1 MNYNL
6 RTVRRGSDPRDNRWF
21 SKESVLKL
29 QKAQAEVSWLLDRG
43 YKMHSII
50 EMVGNHYQFSL
61 RQRNALQ
68 RSTSSKASCKKRK
81 SKCLPF
87 SCISEDCIYIDGFN
101 LIITLEVALSKGI
114 LILCND
120 STIRDIAG
128 LRGTYSIVDKT
139 HLALNLIGQEFTT
152 LGIPKVKFFLDSG
165 VSNSGRLKNFIL
177 EHSIEW
183 NIPVEIELIPNADP
197 LLSKMGRIVT
207 SDSIVLDSCLSW
219 FNIARKIIEDY
230 VPDANIIN
238 LSRDISSL

>member
-1 MNYNL
+1 MDYNL
-6 RTVRRGSDPRDNRWF
+6 KSVKRGSDPQDNRWF
-21 SKESVLKL
+21 SKESVLRL
-29 QKAQAEVSWLLDRG
+29 QKAQEEAAWLLNRG
-43 YKMHSII
+43 YNMHSII

-68 RSTSSKASCKKRK
+68 RSTSSTVNCEKRK
-81 SKCLPF
+81 AKCLPF
-87 SCISEDCIYIDGFN
+87 SCISQDCIYIDGFN
-101 LIITLEVALSKGI
+101 LIITLEVALSQGI
-114 LILCND
+114 LVLCND

-139 HLALNLIGQEFTT
+139 HLALNLIGREFTA

-165 VSNSGRLKNFIL
+165 VSNSGRLKNFIF
-177 EHSIEW
+177 EHSKTW
-183 NIPVEIELIPNADP
+183 NIPVETELIPNADP

-207 SDSIVLDSCLSW
+207 SDSIILDNCLSW

-238 LSRDISSL
+238 LSKDISS

>member
-1 MNYNL
+1 MDYNL
-6 RTVRRGSDPRDNRWF
+6 RTVRRGSDPKDNRWF
-21 SKESVLKL
+21 SKKSILEL
-29 QKAQAEVSWLLDRG
+29 QKSQEEVAWLLNRG
-43 YKMHSII
+43 YNMHSII
-50 EMVGNHYQFSL
+50 ELVGNHYQFSL

-68 RSTSSKASCKKRK
+68 RSTSPKVNCEKRK
-81 SKCLPF
+81 AKCLPF
-87 SCISEDCIYIDGFN
+87 SCISKDCIYIDGFN

-114 LILCND
+114 LVLCND

-139 HLALNLIGQEFTT
+139 HLALNLIGREFTA

-177 EHSIEW
+177 EHSIKW

-197 LLSKMGRIVT
+197 VLSKMGRIVT
-207 SDSIVLDSCLSW
+207 SDSVILDSCLSW

-238 LSRDISSL
+238 LSGDISL